1 MYKYLKEN
9 VNTVMREINNAKK
22 NGTYR
27 DKNKLR

>member
-22 NGTYR
+22 MELTEIKIN
-27 DKNKLR
+27 